1 MTIGNLGSTD
11 TNLPAPN
18 EAATAI
24 AVEAYAPWRR
34 PDIDVAARRRGF
46 DRMLP
51 EPAAD
56 VSVTE
61 DSIGGVEG
69 RWVSVPESGEAT
81 VLYLHGGG
89 GILGSSYGYRDLASR
104 IARSGGA
111 RVFVPDYALA
121 PENPFPAGLND
132 ARAAYNA
139 LVQELGGR
147 TEKLVMAGDSA
158 GGGMAVSTIATVIA
172 EKKPLP
178 AAVVALSPF
187 TDMTLSGE
195 SMTRF
200 GEVDPLISRTAAEQ
214 MAGTYLAGHNARDP
228 RVSPVFADFA
238 GFPPLLVQ
246 VGACE
251 LLLDDSVRLA
261 EAAKAAGGQV
271 ELHIA
276 DGLFHVFHMF
286 AAQLPEAQQALET
299 VGAFIRMYTS

>member
-1 MTIGNLGSTD
+1 MNRTD
-11 TNLPAPN
+11 TDLPIVN
-18 EAATAI
+18 EEATAI
-24 AVEAYAPWRR
+24 AVAAYAPWHQ
-34 PDIDVAARRRGF
+34 PGIDMAGMRRGF
-46 DRMLP
+46 DQMLP

-61 DSIGGVEG
+61 GSVGGAPG
-69 RWVSVPESGEAT
+69 RWVAVPESGEVT

-89 GILGSSYGYRDLASR
+89 GTLGSSYAYRDLASR

-132 ARAAYNA
+132 VRAAYDG
-139 LVQELGGR
+139 LVQELGGN
-147 TEKLVMAGDSA
+147 TEKLVVAGDSA
-158 GGGMAVSTIATVIA
+158 GGGMAVSTVATVLA

-200 GEVDPLISRTAAEQ
+200 GEVDRLISRAAAEQ
-214 MAGTYLAGHNARDP
+214 MSGAYLAGHDPRDP
-228 RVSPVFADFA
+228 RVSPVFADFT
-238 GFPPLLVQ
+238 GYPPLLVQ

-261 EAAKAAGGQV
+261 EAVKAAGGQV
-271 ELHIA
+271 ELQVA

-286 AAQLPEAQQALET
+286 AAKLPEAQRALED
-299 VGAFIRMYTS
+299 VGAFIRTHTR